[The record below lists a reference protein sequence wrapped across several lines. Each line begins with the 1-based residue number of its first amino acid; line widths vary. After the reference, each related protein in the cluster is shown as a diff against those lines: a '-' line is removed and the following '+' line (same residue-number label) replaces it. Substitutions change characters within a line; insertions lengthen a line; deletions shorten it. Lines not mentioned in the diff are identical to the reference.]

1 MRTLAGI
8 SISMAAA
15 LALQGC
21 MVSKSKYEMAMAEA
35 ESARTELERIR
46 SQKTALDQQ
55 VKSLKD
61 LNSKLSG
68 DAELVSA
75 ELQRVKE
82 SREKERSGVEGR
94 VKELEQK
101 VKDVVGQNRSLR
113 QEYEDLKHHNEALKS
128 TVARYQKELKERPK
142 GAATPAVVPTTPAG
156 PKASLSGPAG
166 NESVAMPAAP
176 QPPSAIPAPSAV
188 AQPKPSAGLTPV
200 NINTAS
206 ANDMVLFLGMSREVA
221 DKVISNRPYKLK
233 GELVAKNIMPKT
245 SFDMIKDRITT
256 SQ

>member
-1 MRTLAGI
+1 MRTLTGI
-8 SISMAAA
+8 AVTVAAA

-82 SREKERSGVEGR
+82 SREKERGGIEGR

-142 GAATPAVVPTTPAG
+142 GAATTAVVPGPAS
-156 PKASLSGPAG
+156 PKASLTPPSGHEIGSLPT
-166 NESVAMPAAP
+166 AP
-176 QPPSAIPAPSAV
+176 QPPSAVPAPQAG
-188 AQPKPSAGLTPV
+188 AAPKAPAGLSPV

-221 DKVISNRPYKLK
+221 DKVITNRPYKLK

-245 SFDMIKDRITT
+245 SFDLIKDRITT

>member
-1 MRTLAGI
+1 MVV
-8 SISMAAA
+8 A
-15 LALQGC
+15 LALPGC
-21 MVSKSKYEMAMAEA
+21 MVPKSKYEMAMAEA

-61 LNSKLSG
+61 LNGKLSG

-82 SREKERSGVEGR
+82 SREKERTGVEGR

-101 VKDVVGQNRSLR
+101 VKDVVGQNRSIR

-142 GAATPAVVPTTPAG
+142 ATMTPAAVPP
-156 PKASLSGPAG
+156 PKASFSVPPAPG
-166 NESVAMPAAP
+166 VAAMPPVP
-176 QPPSAIPAPSAV
+176 QPPASVPVPPAVPQAK
-188 AQPKPSAGLTPV
+188 APAGVTAV

-221 DKVISNRPYKLK
+221 DKVIANRPYKLK

-245 SFDMIKDRITT
+245 SFDMIKDRVTT

>member
-1 MRTLAGI
+1 MRTLTGI
-8 SISMAAA
+8 TVTVAAA

-21 MVSKSKYEMAMAEA
+21 LVSKSKYEMAMAEA

-82 SREKERSGVEGR
+82 SREKERAGVEGR

-101 VKDVVGQNRSLR
+101 IKDVVGQNRSLR

-142 GAATPAVVPTTPAG
+142 VTAALA
-156 PKASLSGPAG
+156 
-166 NESVAMPAAP
+166 PAAP
-176 QPPSAIPAPSAV
+176 RASLGAPSSPTVGALPAVPQPPASVPAPPAA
-188 AQPKPSAGLTPV
+188 AQPKPPAGVTPV

-245 SFDMIKDRITT
+245 SFDLIKDRITT

>member
-1 MRTLAGI
+1 MRTFAGLTVAL
-8 SISMAAA
+8 AAA

-21 MVSKSKYEMAMAEA
+21 VVSKSTYEAAMAES
-35 ESARTELERIR
+35 ESAKTELERIR

-55 VKSLKD
+55 VRSLKD
-61 LNSKLSG
+61 LNGKLSG

-82 SREKERSGVEGR
+82 SREKERTGVEGR

-113 QEYEDLKHHNEALKS
+113 QEYEDMKHHNEALKS
-128 TVARYQKELKERPK
+128 TVARYQKELKERPRTAAAVPTP
-142 GAATPAVVPTTPAG
+142 GAPRASLGVPPVPGAGVAPAV
-156 PKASLSGPAG
+156 
-166 NESVAMPAAP
+166 P
-176 QPPSAIPAPSAV
+176 QPPVPAPLAPAV
-188 AQPKPSAGLTPV
+188 AQPKPPAGLTPV

-206 ANDMVLFLGMSREVA
+206 ANDMVLFLGMSRDVA
-221 DKVISNRPYKLK
+221 DKVIGNRPYKLK

-245 SFDMIKDRITT
+245 TFDLIKDRITT

>member
-1 MRTLAGI
+1 MLTGI
-8 SISMAAA
+8 TVTVAAA

-21 MVSKSKYEMAMAEA
+21 VVSKSKYEMAMAEA

-46 SQKTALDQQ
+46 SQKAALDQQ

-82 SREKERSGVEGR
+82 SREKERTGVEGR

-101 VKDVVGQNRSLR
+101 VKEVVGQNRSLR
-113 QEYEDLKHHNEALKS
+113 QEYEDMKHHNEALKS

-142 GAATPAVVPTTPAG
+142 GTAAPAATPTPGA
-156 PKASLSGPAG
+156 PRASLSVPPSPSAG
-166 NESVAMPAAP
+166 ALPPVP
-176 QPPSAIPAPSAV
+176 QPPASVPTPPTAALPKAPAGVTA
-188 AQPKPSAGLTPV
+188 V

-221 DKVISNRPYKLK
+221 EKVISNRPYKLK

-245 SFDMIKDRITT
+245 SFDLIKDRITT

>member
-1 MRTLAGI
+1 MRTLTGI
-8 SISMAAA
+8 TVMVAAA

-21 MVSKSKYEMAMAEA
+21 LVSKSKYEMAMAEA

-61 LNSKLSG
+61 LNAKLSG

-142 GAATPAVVPTTPAG
+142 GAAPTATVPTPAAPRTSLGVP
-156 PKASLSGPAG
+156 SGQEVGALPT
-166 NESVAMPAAP
+166 AP
-176 QPPSAIPAPSAV
+176 QPPAGIPAPPAGT
-188 AQPKPSAGLTPV
+188 QPKPAAGLTPV

-233 GELVAKNIMPKT
+233 GELVAKNIMPKA

>member
-1 MRTLAGI
+1 MRMFAGLTVI
-8 SISMAAA
+8 LAAA

-21 MVSKSKYEMAMAEA
+21 MVPKSNYEAAIA
-35 ESARTELERIR
+35 ESESAKTELERIR

-61 LNSKLSG
+61 LNGKLSG
-68 DAELVSA
+68 DAELVSS

-82 SREKERSGVEGR
+82 SREKERTGVEGR

-113 QEYEDLKHHNEALKS
+113 QEYEDMKHHNEALKS
-128 TVARYQKELKERPK
+128 TVARYQKELKERPRT
-142 GAATPAVVPTTPAG
+142 ASVVPTPG
-156 PKASLSGPAG
+156 GVPRASLSVPPVPGAG
-166 NESVAMPAAP
+166 AAP
-176 QPPSAIPAPSAV
+176 AFPQPSVPAPAVPAV
-188 AQPKPSAGLTPV
+188 AQPMPPAGLTPV

-206 ANDMVLFLGMSREVA
+206 ANDMVLFLGMSRDVA
-221 DKVISNRPYKLK
+221 DKVIGNRPYKLK

-245 SFDMIKDRITT
+245 TFDLIKDRITT

>member
-1 MRTLAGI
+1 MRTLTGI
-8 SISMAAA
+8 AVTMTAA

-82 SREKERSGVEGR
+82 SREKERGGIEGR

-142 GAATPAVVPTTPAG
+142 GAVTPAAVPTPGA
-156 PKASLSGPAG
+156 PKAALTPPSGHEIGALPT
-166 NESVAMPAAP
+166 AP
-176 QPPSAIPAPSAV
+176 QPPSPVPATQAG
-188 AQPKPSAGLTPV
+188 AAPKAPAGLSPV

-221 DKVISNRPYKLK
+221 DKVINNRPYKLK

-245 SFDMIKDRITT
+245 SFDLIKDRITT